1 MTAKRW
7 LSIVLPTGL
16 LLGLALGWMTA
27 GAQSTTMIATGTVD
41 SINFLVID
49 NDPLAAPIDSD
60 EWHCPDNSAGKSYH
74 FRGALYICVPGNG
87 FTRVAGQPTPW
98 PHFKQHPQGWMPSCP
113 AGMTLIRHDPP
124 PDCLWGTRPMS
135 SKPTQGDMECVYT
148 AQATKL
154 PACPKE

>member
-7 LSIVLPTGL
+7 LSIVIPTGL
-16 LLGLALGWMTA
+16 MLGLALGWLTA
-27 GAQSTTMIATGTVD
+27 GAQQATKRMLDGDGVPPATKGYAE
-41 SINFLVID
+41 IG
-49 NDPLAAPIDSD
+49 PIDSD
-60 EWHCPDNSAGKSYH
+60 EWHCPDDSAGKSYH

-87 FTRVAGQPTPW
+87 FTRVSGQPTPW

-124 PDCLWGTRPMS
+124 PDCLWGTRPMR
-135 SKPTQGDMECVYT
+135 SKPTQGDMECIT
-148 AQATKL
+148 AAEAKQL